1 MIDLA
6 KSTMVQLKDEFMSL
20 AVQLDGIDRQRKLI
34 WAEIQR
40 RKAAAFAKA
49 QVKQLDA
56 GEREALKEALQ

>member
-40 RKAAAFAKA
+40 RKAAAFARSK
-49 QVKQLDA
+49 VNQLDA